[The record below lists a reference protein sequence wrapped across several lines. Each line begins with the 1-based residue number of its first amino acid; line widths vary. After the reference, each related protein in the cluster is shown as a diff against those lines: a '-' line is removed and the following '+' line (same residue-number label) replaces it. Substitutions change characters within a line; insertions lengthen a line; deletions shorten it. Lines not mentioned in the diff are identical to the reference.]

1 MDQIGTIS
9 ARYGSDRQIGTISED
24 AMEDEGYVSSSRH
37 AGSEWFGHVTWMWHF
52 LDGDL
57 VLQLRKNVSR

>member
-1 MDQIGTIS
+1 
-9 ARYGSDRQIGTISED
+9 
-24 AMEDEGYVSSSRH
+24 MEDEGYVSSSRH